1 MIANYHTHTWR
12 CNHAWGTER
21 EYVEAAIEGGLQ
33 VLGFSD
39 HTPYAFPHGYIGP
52 DKMQPS
58 QLEDYVDTVL
68 RLRDEYRDD
77 IRICL
82 GLEAEYYPE
91 LWEGLLRLL
100 EPYPIEYLLL
110 GQHFIH
116 STETDEGTWTAI
128 VNENPRDLQE
138 YVSCILSGMET
149 GLFTYVAHPDIF
161 RFSGSDELYCREM
174 RKICVASRERNIPL
188 EINLLGIRD
197 NRWYPRSLFWQ
208 MAGEEQSPVTFG
220 FDSHDTAAAYDSASL
235 PAAEA
240 MVKKY
245 RLNYIGEPKLV
256 LLQKP

>member
-1 MIANYHTHTWR
+1 MTYNYHAHTYR
-12 CNHAWGTER
+12 CSHATGTEE
-21 EYVEAAIEGGLQ
+21 EYIRRAIQGGITHM
-33 VLGFSD
+33 GFSEHCPLRFSD
-39 HTPYAFPHGYIGP
+39 GSESSYRLPTGLMTDYFSTLQALREQYRGQIDLKIGIE
-52 DKMQPS
+52 M
-58 QLEDYVDTVL
+58 
-68 RLRDEYRDD
+68 
-77 IRICL
+77 
-82 GLEAEYYPE
+82 EYYPRHFE
-91 LWEGLLRLL
+91 TMLNSVL
-100 EPYPIEYLLL
+100 EAGCEYLLL

-161 RFSGSDELYCREM
+161 RFSGSEDLYCREM
-174 RKICVASRERNIPL
+174 RKICVAARERNIPL

-220 FDSHDTAAAYDSASL
+220 FDAHDAEAAYDSASL
-235 PAAEA
+235 PVAEA